1 MTAVADTR
9 PAPGLDALFSAL
21 ASAPRREIVSH
32 LADGPTTTPEIGRR
46 FDFTKQA
53 LNRHLVALEDAG
65 VIERRLDGR
74 VHTVHLVP
82 GRLGGVTD
90 WAHEI
95 RVAWSANLD
104 RLGAV
109 LAEQDPDGDR
119 PDDPADDLD
128 DQNDDPTQEAP
139 T

>member
-1 MTAVADTR
+1 MTALADTR
-9 PAPGLDALFSAL
+9 PGPRGEPGLDALFSAL

-65 VIERRLDGR
+65 LIERRLDGR
-74 VHTVHLVP
+74 VHTVQLVP
-82 GRLGGVTD
+82 GRLSGVTN

-95 RVAWSANLD
+95 REAWNANLD

-109 LAEQDPDGDR
+109 LAEPEPVDDLP
-119 PDDPADDLD
+119 DPA
-128 DQNDDPTQEAP
+128 QEAP